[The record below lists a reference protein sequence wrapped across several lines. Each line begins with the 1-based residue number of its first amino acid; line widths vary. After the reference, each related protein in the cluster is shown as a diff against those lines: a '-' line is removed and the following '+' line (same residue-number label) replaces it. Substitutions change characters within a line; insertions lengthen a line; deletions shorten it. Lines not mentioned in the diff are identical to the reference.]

1 MARKRAAVDA
11 AVADRGA
18 GGSAPDPV
26 APGPVAPDPV
36 APDVEAL
43 DLEAL
48 AARLAA
54 LPFDLSGRAAPAL
67 RTERDR
73 IARLLRGVAL
83 RTTEPRAPLLVVV
96 GGGTGA
102 GKSTTVNSL
111 ARQRVTQVSAVRP
124 TTRVPTIVCA
134 PDDRAWFDDARILP
148 DLVRLDA
155 EAAADREALRAL
167 RLVTTPA
174 LRTGSALLDTPDIDS
189 VELGNHE
196 LAEEALD
203 AADVWVW
210 LATSRTYADEVGMT
224 YLRLAQRR
232 HVLTAVVIT
241 QVHPAEAAEVLAD
254 ADRLLAEQG
263 VRPDVRLHIP
273 HAEVRDDQLPEPAVD
288 DLRSWLDEL
297 APTDRRVEV
306 RRRALAGARAAIP
319 AELTPLVEALDD
331 EQRAADRLGRA
342 VDDAY
347 GSLPDRLDAE
357 LDTGLSLR
365 AEVLDRWQRSVGG
378 NETMLRVQ
386 TAAGQLGELIRARLG
401 GAGNEPTKQV
411 QLEAVSEVTRL
422 TTQLL
427 EHAHRR
433 ARASLEADGVG
444 AEVLDRSPALRA
456 GVPDREARARAAV
469 TAWEEEV
476 ARLIE
481 EVGAPRKAQARRR
494 TTILNAVATSAILV
508 LFTISGG
515 LTGGEV
521 GIAAGASA
529 TSQWLLIRM
538 FGEQN
543 LRDLL
548 EAIRRDLHERV
559 RVLADE
565 ERAPFDA
572 AVAGSTAPAEAV
584 ATLRHVAEGR
594 A

>member
-1 MARKRAAVDA
+1 MARERVAVDPGRAVPASA
-11 AVADRGA
+11 AG
-18 GGSAPDPV
+18 
-26 APGPVAPDPV
+26 
-36 APDVEAL
+36 PDVDRSVL

-48 AARLAA
+48 AGHLAA
-54 LPFDLSGRAAPAL
+54 LPFDLSGRPAAAL

-111 ARQRVTQVSAVRP
+111 ARQRVTQVGAVRP

-148 DLVRLDA
+148 DLVRLDGD
-155 EAAADREALRAL
+155 AAADREALRAL
-167 RLVTTPA
+167 RLVTTPE

-210 LATSRTYADEVGMT
+210 LATSRTYADEAGMT
-224 YLRLAQRR
+224 YLRLARRR

-241 QVHPAEAAEVLAD
+241 QVQPSEAAEVLAD

-273 HAEVRDDQLPEPAVD
+273 HAEVRDDQLPDAAVV

-297 APTDRRVEV
+297 APTDRRVAV
-306 RRRALAGARAAIP
+306 RRRALDGARAAIP
-319 AELTPLVEALDD
+319 TELAPLVEALDD
-331 EQRAADRLGRA
+331 EQRAADRLRRA

-347 GSLPDRLDAE
+347 GSLPDRLDDE

-378 NETMLRVQ
+378 SETLLRVQ
-386 TAAGQLGELIRARLG
+386 TAAGQLGDLIRARLG
-401 GAGNEPTKQV
+401 GAGNEPTRQV
-411 QLEAVSEVTRL
+411 QVEAVTEVTRL

-433 ARASLEADGVG
+433 ARASMEADEIG
-444 AEVLDRSPALRA
+444 AEVLDRSAALRA
-456 GVPDREARARAAV
+456 GAPDREARAREAV

-508 LFTISGG
+508 LFTMSGG

-548 EAIRRDLHERV
+548 AAIRSDLHERV
-559 RVLADE
+559 RVLADD
-565 ERAPFDA
+565 ERAPFVA
-572 AVAGSTAPAEAV
+572 AIAASAAPAEAV
-584 ATLRHVAEGR
+584 AALRDVAEAR
-594 A
+594 T